1 MFKSRL
7 GNQIKIHC
15 CVVVIFINNLNRHM
29 FAFALFFTL
38 YYFRCRLNHSC
49 PNHKWSSNL
58 NKMHFAV
65 FYLSFYHNHFEN
77 SRKIV
82 SFHIEIKTVPKNN
95 FHSRR
100 CLPVRLII
108 VDFDLNSNYKSSLIN
123 LYRVD
128 NYIDILLFDEK

>member
-38 YYFRCRLNHSC
+38 YYFRCRLNHSY

-77 SRKIV
+77 SRTIV
-82 SFHIEIKTVPKNN
+82 SFHIEIKTVPKNY
-95 FHSRR
+95 FHMRI

-108 VDFDLNSNYKSSLIN
+108 VNFDLNSNNKSSFIN
-123 LYRVD
+123 IYQLD
-128 NYIDILLFDEK
+128 KCIDIHSFDKK